1 MFLSIHTREKIQEI
15 IKRISL
21 NEKVTLQE
29 RIFVNNYAKSS
40 SSIFTWLKR
49 ANSLRRN
56 GEQNQESI
64 NGLIQTLGLDGLE
77 TENEFNPKNDDI
89 AEWFSGAPDWVRR
102 S

>member
-89 AEWFSGAPDWVRR
+89 AEWFSGSPDWVRR